1 MSDMARTN
9 PAQFM
14 RQVRQEAA
22 KINWPTRAE
31 TTRTT
36 MTVFALVVFASL
48 FLFAVDVAIGWA
60 VKQIL
65 GLGG

>member
-1 MSDMARTN
+1 MAKTN

-22 KINWPTRAE
+22 KITWPKRAD
-31 TTRTT
+31 TLRTT
-36 MTVFALVVFASL
+36 SIVFLLVTFASL
-48 FLFAVDVAIGWA
+48 FLFVVDIAIGWT

>member
-1 MSDMARTN
+1 MAKTN

-14 RQVRQEAA
+14 RQVRQEAG
-22 KINWPTRAE
+22 KVIWPTRQE
-31 TTRTT
+31 TIRTT
-36 MTVFALVVFASL
+36 ITVFALVVFASL
-48 FLFAVDVAIGWA
+48 FLFAVDLAIGWA